1 MDEYFLRYLLQVP
14 IITLHNNFAFDISTR
29 SLANSETLPADVVFS
44 GADSNSA
51 QVTGLAFND
60 TGTSMYV
67 LIQDLSLNND
77 TIFLLLKCIS

>member
-1 MDEYFLRYLLQVP
+1 MYFIDGGENPTIDEYDLTV
-14 IITLHNNFAFDISTR
+14 AFDISTR

-67 LIQDLSLNND
+67 LIQDLSLNLSL
-77 TIFLLLKCIS
+77 IHI